1 MEKRYRKALNFD
13 LDTKSLKMYYPKQN
27 YKQAYY
33 DLGKVLKKLGFEHR
47 QGSGYVSEQKLLSKE
62 VFDIVENINKK
73 CPWLSKCVNRFDV
86 TDVGVQY
93 DLTEFIRMDADI
105 IQNKEARTKGKET
118 KESVLGK
125 LRKNKETITNDAKS
139 GVDREY
145 SVKENERSIR

>member
-1 MEKRYRKALNFD
+1 
-13 LDTKSLKMYYPKQN
+13 
-27 YKQAYY
+27 
-33 DLGKVLKKLGFEHR
+33 
-47 QGSGYVSEQKLLSKE
+47 
-62 VFDIVENINKK
+62 
-73 CPWLSKCVNRFDV
+73 
-86 TDVGVQY
+86 
-93 DLTEFIRMDADI
+93 MDADI